1 MALKESGEFVPR
13 PDYPQANEKAN
24 GDDSNETDQSAESE
38 SPYSM
43 KKNID
48 ATSEED

>member
-13 PDYPQANEKAN
+13 PDYPQVNKKPN
-24 GDDSNETDQSAESE
+24 GDDSNETDHSAESE
-38 SPYSM
+38 SKYSM
-43 KKNID
+43 KKNIE